1 VPDVTALFAPPEE
14 IQAIL
19 ARPFADWSN
28 EDYARVVAWL
38 HDAPRRAYLSQIAA
52 RVSRASG
59 STGTDDADAIV
70 EAFYRTRVDRLLRR
84 ARFKNVGA
92 LLLVEF
98 DTFLRTS
105 LQRAASVSK
114 PVPRRARGAGVEA
127 SVPPTRVILLE
138 SSGPPPTRP
147 ARKLSTRDRLLL
159 AWPSHEPPSTEQEKQ
174 EQGQG
179 EWVETTVFG
188 PRKVPQG
195 RQFLLQAFAHRPD
208 QAAEA
213 QRLAIEFDTEATA
226 RLGIRTLGIRVVAG
240 TRLTF
245 SLALP
250 GLSIIEPIQDMV
262 WQGRTEGVAFGVEVT
277 PDHPVGNVIGTVTVT
292 ADSIPVGRITIKIEI
307 TAAGNTPSPKMD
319 ALNKVTTDA
328 RHYELAF
335 ISYASPDR
343 NTVLR
348 MVQMLR
354 VQGIRFFQDVL
365 DLEPGD
371 RWAHELYRH
380 IDECDLFLL
389 FWSSHAKAS
398 AWVRKEVAH
407 ALQRKAGDDDAPPT
421 IHPVII
427 EGPPAVP
434 PPSELAHLQF
444 NDKLIY
450 FMTPSD

>member
-1 VPDVTALFAPPEE
+1 VPDVTTLFAPPEE

-38 HDAPRRAYLSQIAA
+38 HDAPRRAYLTQIAA
-52 RVSRASG
+52 RVSRLFG
-59 STGTDDADAIV
+59 STGTDDADAMV
-70 EAFYRTRVDRLLRR
+70 EDFYRTRVDRLLRR
-84 ARFKNVGA
+84 ARYKNVGA

-105 LQRAASVSK
+105 LERADSVGK
-114 PVPRRARGAGVEA
+114 PVPRRARGAKA
-127 SVPPTRVILLE
+127 SAPPTRVILLE
-138 SSGPPPTRP
+138 SAGP
-147 ARKLSTRDRLLL
+147 
-159 AWPSHEPPSTEQEKQ
+159 PPSTEQEEA

-195 RQFLLQAFAHRPD
+195 RPFLLQAFAHRPD

-250 GLSIIEPIQDMV
+250 GLSMIEPVQDLI
-262 WQGRTEGVAFGVEVT
+262 WQNRTEGVAFGVEVA
-277 PDHPVGNVIGTVTVT
+277 PDHPVGNVIGTVTV
-292 ADSIPVGRITIKIEI
+292 AVDSILVGRITIKIEI
-307 TAAGNTPSPKMD
+307 TAAGNAPSPKMD
-319 ALNKVTTDA
+319 ALNPVTTDV
-328 RHYELAF
+328 RRYELAF

-398 AWVRKEVAH
+398 EWVSKEVAH

-434 PPSELAHLQF
+434 PPAELAHLQF

-450 FMTPSD
+450 FMTPPRD